1 MSNLKYSFLTQDLQ
15 RKKVVIDWQ
24 DNIRMHVRA
33 KS

>member
-1 MSNLKYSFLTQDLQ
+1 MSNLKYSLLTQYLQ

-24 DNIRMHVRA
+24 DNIRMRGKA